1 VVVTLPIATIERIL
15 ARVSS
20 LPEEASGFI
29 LGEALARILRRDDS
43 PTQTTKPLPRLPE
56 NIVSALQRA
65 REDKT
70 LIDGG
75 KHVGHLAR
83 HDFIALRD
91 WCRAMRLGSD
101 AAAVDAAVAAA
112 PE

>member
-1 VVVTLPIATIERIL
+1 MVVTLPIATIERIL

-20 LPEEASGFI
+20 LPEEASSFV

-43 PTQTTKPLPRLPE
+43 PTQTTKPLPKLPE
-56 NIVSALQRA
+56 NIVSALQKA
-65 REDKT
+65 RDDKT
-70 LIDGG
+70 PMAGG
-75 KHVGHLAR
+75 KHVGHLSR
-83 HDFIALRD
+83 DDFLALRD